1 MASNILV
8 QAEAN
13 VRETV
18 LEHATKTKH
27 AVHDPS
33 SFISELLVQQ
43 QQYACLEWL
52 VHFDVLE
59 GIPLPP
65 AAISYQDIASQ
76 AKVPITTL
84 RSALRMVMT
93 MGLLG
98 ETRDGLVRHNRLS
111 AAFVQDSPL
120 RTWFLHVVNFNVPL
134 MRGLIRASDKY
145 GETKKLNETAYNVAF
160 DTDLTFFE
168 HLKSRPDLESEFD
181 AYMKSQA
188 AVNKG
193 ASVDFLVQGFDWASL
208 GQEQTVV
215 DVGGGSGSASI
226 TLAKAYPNLRFVVQD
241 QALPIKNAADRLA
254 EAGPDISQRIQ
265 LTEHDFFQPQP
276 VKHAAVY
283 LLRMIIHDWPDDE
296 AVKILRRQVDAMGP
310 GSRIVIMDM
319 VLPKPGSGS
328 TTLEAALRQKDLSM
342 LMTFNSKERESS
354 DWYDLIQKVSPDL
367 GIHAVQRPDGSQ
379 HSVIEVGFRET
390 NGIR

>member
-1 MASNILV
+1 MASNI
-8 QAEAN
+8 QPEAI

-33 SFISELLVQQ
+33 SFISEVLVQQ

-59 GIPLPP
+59 RIPLPP
-65 AAISYQDIASQ
+65 AATTYQDLASRVN
-76 AKVPITTL
+76 VPITTL

-98 ETRDGLVRHNRLS
+98 ETRDGLVCHSRLS
-111 AAFVQDSPL
+111 APLVQDSPL
-120 RTWFLHVVNFNVPL
+120 RTWFLHVVNFNIPL
-134 MRGLIRASDKY
+134 MRGLIRASEKF

-160 DTDLTFFE
+160 DTDLAFFE

-193 ASVDFLVQGFDWASL
+193 ASVDYLVQGFNWASL
-208 GQEQTVV
+208 GQEQTIV

-241 QALPIKNAADRLA
+241 QALPIKNARDRLA
-254 EAGPDISQRIQ
+254 EAGPDISRRIE
-265 LTEHDFFQPQP
+265 LMEHDFFQAQP
-276 VKHAAVY
+276 VKRAAVY

-296 AVKILRRQVDAMGP
+296 AVQILRRQVDAMGP
-310 GSRIVIMDM
+310 DSRIVIMDM

-342 LMTFNSKERESS
+342 LMTFNSREREAS
-354 DWYDLIQKVSPDL
+354 DWYELIEKVSPDL
-367 GIHAVQRPDGSQ
+367 AIHAIQRPEGAQ
-379 HSVIEVGFRET
+379 HSVIEVRFRET